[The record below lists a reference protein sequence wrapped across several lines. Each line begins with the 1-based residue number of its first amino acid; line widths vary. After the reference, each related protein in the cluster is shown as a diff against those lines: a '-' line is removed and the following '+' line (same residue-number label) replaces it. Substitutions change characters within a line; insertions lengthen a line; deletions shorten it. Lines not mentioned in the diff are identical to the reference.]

1 MSRFRYTLYILSV
14 VVTMLLLF
22 SSCDN
27 GVVYDTYNH
36 TQIEGWEKN
45 DTLVFDVPRL
55 VSSGRYRMEV
65 GLRTNGTFP
74 FTGLSVVVEQTVIP
88 GYKTFTDTLRC
99 RLTDEKGNV
108 LGRGVSCFQY
118 NFILSDV
125 DLAKGDSLHVRVRH
139 IMKREILP
147 GISDVGLKVTRK

>member
-1 MSRFRYTLYILSV
+1 
-14 VVTMLLLF
+14 MLLSF

-147 GISDVGLKVTRK
+147 GISEVGLKVTRK

>member
-1 MSRFRYTLYILSV
+1 MSRSRYTLYIILVAMVSIFS
-14 VVTMLLLF
+14 L
-22 SSCDN
+22 SSCDD
-27 GVVYDTYNH
+27 GVVYDTYKH

-55 VSSGRYRMEV
+55 ASPGRYRLEM
-65 GLRTNGTFP
+65 GLRTSGAFP
-74 FTGLSVVVEQTVIP
+74 FTGLSIVVEQTVIP
-88 GYKTFTDTLRC
+88 GYKTLADTLNC

-108 LGRGVSCFQY
+108 LGHGISYFQY

-125 DLAKGDSLHVRVRH
+125 ELAKGDSLHVRVRH

-147 GISDVGLKVTRK
+147 GISDVGLKITKK

>member
-1 MSRFRYTLYILSV
+1 
-14 VVTMLLLF
+14 MLLLF